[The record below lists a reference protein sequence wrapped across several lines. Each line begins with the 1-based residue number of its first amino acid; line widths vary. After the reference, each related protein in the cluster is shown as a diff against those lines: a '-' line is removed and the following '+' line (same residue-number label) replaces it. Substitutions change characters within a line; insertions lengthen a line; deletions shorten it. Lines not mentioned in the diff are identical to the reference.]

1 MKISSGKG
9 IHFWTISH
17 DDMGAVLGGVESF
30 SRSGRLSFRGIADE
44 YCTLNHYSFAIIW
57 LILWF
62 KVFWRV
68 LVIEISI
75 PKCVVFIW
83 GITAQNFL
91 KVTSHYWIRPSQLSC
106 LRMNTRFTLIVSVT
120 DNIYWKI
127 LRFCSLSHSSWHTV
141 IFIISLEWNFTPTLF
156 ISSSHIY
163 YLCDQHKW
171 IYKLHCKFICADHI
185 SCRYVGLNVAK
196 IVWTGGRYCYLWGCT
211 AIPRL
216 GI

>member
-1 MKISSGKG
+1 MKLSSGKA

-30 SRSGRLSFRGIADE
+30 SRTGRLLFRGIADE
-44 YCTLNHYSFAIIW
+44 YCTLNHYSFVIIW

-62 KVFWRV
+62 KVFWRI
-68 LVIEISI
+68 LVIGISI

-106 LRMNTRFTLIVSVT
+106 LRMNTRFTLIVSLT

-127 LRFCSLSHSSWHTV
+127 LRFCSLSH
-141 IFIISLEWNFTPTLF
+141 FSLKLAYCDFHHLSRMEFRPDLVHIVPT
-156 ISSSHIY
+156 
-163 YLCDQHKW
+163 YLLLMWSAQMDLQCS
-171 IYKLHCKFICADHI
+171 L
-185 SCRYVGLNVAK
+185 
-196 IVWTGGRYCYLWGCT
+196 
-211 AIPRL
+211 
-216 GI
+216 